1 MWGVF
6 ERWGL
11 LFLLWQSDGKM
22 YSLDALKIG
31 IDVRAEELSNIYDTF
46 IVLDDARTVGNSGHY
61 SPSGKIIF
69 LEGSWTISMTE
80 SIKGVNAYP

>member
-1 MWGVF
+1 
-6 ERWGL
+6 
-11 LFLLWQSDGKM
+11 M

-61 SPSGKIIF
+61 STSGKIIF
-69 LEGSWTISMTE
+69 WKEAGRYL
-80 SIKGVNAYP
+80 

>member
-1 MWGVF
+1 MSLVRGENMSDVGSL
-6 ERWGL
+6 RKMGAPL
-11 LFLLWQSDGKM
+11 LLWQSDGKM

-61 SPSGKIIF
+61 STSGKIIF
-69 LEGSWTISMTE
+69 WKEAGRYL
-80 SIKGVNAYP
+80 

>member
-1 MWGVF
+1 M
-6 ERWGL
+6 
-11 LFLLWQSDGKM
+11 WQSDGKM
-22 YSLDALKIG
+22 YSLDAL
-31 IDVRAEELSNIYDTF
+31 TF

-61 SPSGKIIF
+61 STSGKIIF